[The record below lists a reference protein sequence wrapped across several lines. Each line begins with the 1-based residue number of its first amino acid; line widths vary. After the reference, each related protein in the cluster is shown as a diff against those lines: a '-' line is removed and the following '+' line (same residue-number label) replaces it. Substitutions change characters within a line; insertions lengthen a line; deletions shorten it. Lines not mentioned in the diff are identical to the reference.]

1 MNGRTDNDIKNRF
14 YSTLRRSLRRLN
26 KYIGK
31 KNATSELREIKPSV
45 LTVIINFIYDTE
57 SADGQDSLVQA
68 LRQLPELIFK
78 FATFK
83 PVKQNMNNI
92 TDTEMVD
99 KISMI
104 MQLVDQFKENYI
116 KDREYRSEMIDRGS
130 RS

>member
-1 MNGRTDNDIKNRF
+1 MDGRTDNDIKNRF

-45 LTVIINFIYDTE
+45 LTVIINFIYDT
-57 SADGQDSLVQA
+57 QA
-68 LRQLPELIFK
+68 TNGEDPFLQSLRQLPELIFK

-83 PVKQNMNNI
+83 PVKQNMNNS

-99 KISMI
+99 KIKMI
-104 MQLVDQFKENYI
+104 MQLVEQFKESYI
-116 KDREYRSEMIDRGS
+116 KDRGNR
-130 RS
+130 